1 MKHHALR
8 VVVLSLLAL
17 SVAGAAFA
25 DVLRGTVQWAQKA
38 DLATPLSGVVAEVA
52 VSPGQR
58 VATGA
63 ALVTLDRREYHA
75 AHQRAAARV
84 TGLRSA
90 LQAAEL
96 ELERARTLYDL
107 DAIADQP
114 LAAARRDLAKAR
126 ADVAVAQADH
136 TKAMI
141 DLERTVIRAPFDAR
155 VLQVYAYPGQVV
167 VNRMRAVTLVTVM
180 AADRLQ
186 AQVALEAGQ
195 YDRLHV
201 GMPARVRVAEREVA
215 GVITQL
221 RYAPE
226 REAAYVLSVEFP
238 YSQGIRLGQH
248 VSVELP

>member
-1 MKHHALR
+1 MKHHALQ
-8 VVVLSLLAL
+8 VVVLTLWAL
-17 SVAGAAFA
+17 SVSGSALA
-25 DVLRGTVQWAQKA
+25 DVLRGTVQWTRKA

-63 ALVTLDRREYHA
+63 ALVTLDRREYQA
-75 AHQRAAARV
+75 ARQRAAARV
-84 TGLRSA
+84 AGLKPL

-96 ELERARTLYDL
+96 EMERAQALYDL
-107 DAIADQP
+107 DAIADRQ
-114 LAAARRDLAKAR
+114 LAAAQRDLAKAR

-136 TKAMI
+136 AKALI

-155 VLQVYAYPGQVV
+155 VLQVHAYPGQVV
-167 VNRMRAVTLVTVM
+167 VNRMQAVTLVTVM

-186 AQVALEAGQ
+186 AQVALEAVH
-195 YDRLHV
+195 YDRLQV
-201 GMPARVRVAEREVA
+201 GMPARVRVAERDVA
-215 GVITQL
+215 GVISQL

-238 YSQGIRLGQH
+238 YAQGIRLGQR